1 MLTVFPASVSRSSHI
16 SNPVDWFKSRAEA
29 VGAAL
34 EDFVLSRG
42 EPSKCSQVGA
52 MRLMYQRAYAC
63 LAKVVRSLGRKPAEA
78 SCSLPE

>member
-16 SNPVDWFKSRAEA
+16 SNPVEWFKSRAEA

-52 MRLMYQRAYAC
+52 MRLMYQRVLC
-63 LAKVVRSLGRKPAEA
+63 LPRQSSKIPRAHTGRG
-78 SCSLPE
+78 

>member
-63 LAKVVRSLGRKPAEA
+63 LARAVRSRGRIPAEA
-78 SCSLPE
+78 SCPLPG